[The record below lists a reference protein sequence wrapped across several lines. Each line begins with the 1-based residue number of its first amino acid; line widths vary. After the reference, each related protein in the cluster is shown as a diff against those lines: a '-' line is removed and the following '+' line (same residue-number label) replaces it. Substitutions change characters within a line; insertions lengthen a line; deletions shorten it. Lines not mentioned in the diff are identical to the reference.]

1 MCLTTGGMRK
11 LLSENYPLLGI
22 LIGITLFSV
31 TMGPF
36 QNGDTQWEYEAAS
49 GVIKWGMPYVITFG
63 NMINQPP
70 LGFYI
75 EALFFKIFGL
85 SIDTGVIL
93 VMLFG
98 LGCIILVY
106 KIGKFLYG
114 KTTGLL
120 AAALFASTP
129 WQLVLS
135 RSFLIDMQCL
145 FFSLFCLF
153 VGLYAIRKASVKL
166 FMVSGILF
174 AAAFLTKLF
183 AVFTLVPLL
192 LFSVYYRPKN
202 LRRTFSLL
210 GAFLLPVLLFSF
222 LWYQIISGQGLISIF
237 QHNDF
242 SDFNASGVVPSYF
255 FVSNFLLNY
264 GLGWLFVGAAFL
276 SLLICFSRRKLF
288 SKILVFDLI
297 CLATIV
303 TVVGVNTFLGA
314 GLNLRSPYQN
324 AIKYD
329 YQSLPFFS
337 LLVAVLP
344 SKCLL
349 LFNSAKSRR
358 KLNKLLFSSVVLI
371 GLVLPAASMLFNL
384 RFAHLLSL
392 WPSFLFRVAPG
403 VNAGYFFFN
412 YTPIAWYSV
421 EVGVQHLGFA
431 FLASGLLWAGR
442 HKLGS
447 WLKLV
452 VAKLKPKNAL
462 SRAG

>member
-1 MCLTTGGMRK
+1 MCLITNRVRK

-31 TMGPF
+31 TLGPF

-75 EALFFKIFGL
+75 EAMFFKIFGS
-85 SIDTGVIL
+85 SIEMGVTL

-98 LGCIILVY
+98 LGCIVLMY

-114 KTTGLL
+114 KTTGLI

-135 RSFLIDMQCL
+135 RSFLIDAQCL
-145 FFSLFCLF
+145 FFSLFSLF
-153 VGLYAIRKASVKL
+153 IGLFAIRKASVKL
-166 FMVSGILF
+166 FMVSGIFF

-183 AVFTLVPLL
+183 AVFTLIPLL
-192 LFSVYYRPKN
+192 MFYVYYRPKN
-202 LRRTFSLL
+202 PRRALSMLA
-210 GAFLLPVLLFSF
+210 AFILPVLLFSF

-237 QHNDF
+237 QHDDF
-242 SDFNASGVVPSYF
+242 SHFNASVVAPSYF
-255 FVSNFLLNY
+255 FVFNFLLYY
-264 GLGWLFVGAAFL
+264 GLGWFFVGAAVL
-276 SLLICFSRRKLF
+276 SLLICFLRTNLF
-288 SKILVFDLI
+288 SKKILVFDLI

-303 TVVGVNTFLGA
+303 TVASANTFLGA
-314 GLNLRSPYQN
+314 ALNLISPYQN

-337 LLVAVLP
+337 LLAAALP
-344 SKCLL
+344 SRCLL
-349 LFNSAKSRR
+349 LFKSAKSQM
-358 KLNKLLFSSVVLI
+358 KLIRLLFFSVVLV
-371 GLVLPAASMLFNL
+371 GLILPAAAMLFNL

-403 VNAGYFFFN
+403 VNAGYFLFN
-412 YTPIAWYSV
+412 YTPIDWYSV
-421 EVGVQHLGFA
+421 GVGVQHLGYM
-431 FLASGLLWAGR
+431 FLVSGLLWAGR
-442 HKLGS
+442 DKLGG
-447 WLKLV
+447 WLTLIV
-452 VAKLKPKNAL
+452 DKLKPRNAP
-462 SRAG
+462 